1 MDGEMA
7 GQTASNSCRMRKVDG
22 FTEQSELFQQCFE
35 HCNDAIMISDT
46 EGKVSFVNSAFSHLY
61 GYSEAEVLGQPV
73 SLIRHD
79 NSQPETFAHMW
90 KDISSDAKGFWR
102 GEIRNRR
109 KDGSAVDVMLTI
121 AAVKD
126 KAGATIA
133 YMSIALDITEKI
145 NINKQMVEREKL
157 SSIGLLASGIAH
169 EIGSPLNVISGRAEM
184 AKKQL
189 NPHNPEAVKSL
200 EIIVQQTD
208 RISELIKGLLNFSR
222 PSRVTAPQ
230 DFTEVDMVGVLDECR
245 TLLNK
250 PMRDL
255 NVKFSVEGEPEA
267 IIEWDFYKCEQ
278 IFVNLLQNA
287 IHAVEDTEAPEIG
300 VKFRPMTAAELAES
314 KVSGGKGVAV
324 ELRDNGAGIPEESLG
339 HIFDPF
345 FTTKDPGM
353 GTGLGLSVVYGL
365 VKEINGTIKV
375 NSRCGAGTVFTLL
388 LPAASRSGKARARG
402 HVTSL
407 TEGGAH

>member
-1 MDGEMA
+1 MVKRWVRRREPFL
-7 GQTASNSCRMRKVDG
+7 RIREVEG
-22 FTEQSELFQQCFE
+22 FTEQAGLFQQCFE

-46 EGKVSFVNSAFSHLY
+46 EGKVSFVNSAFSYLY

-79 NSQPETFAHMW
+79 NSLPETFTRMW

-109 KDGSAVDVMLTI
+109 KDGSSVDVMLTI

-126 KAGATIA
+126 KSGATIA
-133 YMSIALDITEKI
+133 YMSIALDITDKV

-184 AKKQL
+184 AKNQL
-189 NPHNPEAVKSL
+189 NKHNPEAAKSL
-200 EIIVQQTD
+200 EIIVEQTD

-222 PSRVTAPQ
+222 PLSVTKPQ
-230 DFTEVDMVGVLDECR
+230 DFSEVDMVGVLDECR

-250 PMRDL
+250 SMRDL
-255 NVKFSVEGEPEA
+255 NVKFSVDGEPEA
-267 IIEWDFYKCEQ
+267 VIQWDFYKCEQ
-278 IFVNLLQNA
+278 IFINLLQNA
-287 IHAVEDTEAPEIG
+287 IHAVEGTAAPEIG
-300 VKFRPMTAAELAES
+300 VTFRSMTAAELSELEFS
-314 KVSGGKGVAV
+314 DGKGVAV
-324 ELRDNGAGIPEESLG
+324 EFRDNGSGIPEESLG
-339 HIFDPF
+339 RVFDPF

-375 NSRCGAGTVFTLL
+375 NNRRGGGTVFTLL
-388 LPAASRSGKARARG
+388 LPRASRSAGREPAA
-402 HVTSL
+402 VSPT
-407 TEGGAH
+407 